1 MDIMD
6 QIQQG
11 IKDLVEAQ
19 KKGQEDVDK
28 KFKEVA
34 ESRKEGQE
42 DVDKKFKEV
51 AESRRKGRE
60 EIDKEFKELAEINK
74 EIGKRI
80 NQLIGEWGNQW
91 GEFIEKLVD
100 SNMIRLL
107 EQQGIEVKHTTT
119 RVKDKRP
126 HHRWEIDILA
136 INGKE
141 TVAIEVKKNLKK
153 EDVDYFIEVL
163 NMFKNDWA
171 DCANKTLYGGM
182 AYLTCQEQVVKYAEN
197 LGLFVFQATGNSAT
211 LMNEPG
217 FKPKAIS
224 ST

>member
-1 MDIMD
+1 MDMMD
-6 QIQQG
+6 QIKQS

-19 KKGQEDVDK
+19 KKGREDV
-28 KFKEVA
+28 
-34 ESRKEGQE
+34 
-42 DVDKKFKEV
+42 
-51 AESRRKGRE
+51 
-60 EIDKEFKELAEINK
+60 DKEFKELAEINK
-74 EIGKRI
+74 KTDKRI

-107 EQQGIEVKHTTT
+107 EQQGIEVKQTTI
-119 RVKDKRP
+119 RFKDKRP

-141 TVAIEVKKNLKK
+141 VVAIEVKKNLKK

-171 DCANKTLYGGM
+171 DCANKALYGGI
-182 AYLTCQEQVVKYAEN
+182 AYLTSQEQVIKYAEK

-211 LMNEPG
+211 LMNAPG
-217 FKPKAIS
+217 FEPKAIL

>member
-1 MDIMD
+1 MDMMD
-6 QIQQG
+6 EIKQG

-19 KKGQEDVDK
+19 KKGQKDVDK
-28 KFKEVA
+28 KFEEV
-34 ESRKEGQE
+34 
-42 DVDKKFKEV
+42 
-51 AESRRKGRE
+51 
-60 EIDKEFKELAEINK
+60 AEINK
-74 EIGKRI
+74 EIGKRM

-107 EQQGIEVKHTTT
+107 EQQGIEVKQTTT

-141 TVAIEVKKNLKK
+141 IVAIEVKKNLKK

-182 AYLTCQEQVVKYAEN
+182 AYLTCQEQVIKYAEK
-197 LGLFVFQATGNSAT
+197 LGLFIFQATGNSAT
-211 LMNEPG
+211 LMNAPG
-217 FKPKAIS
+217 FKPKEIL

>member
-1 MDIMD
+1 MDMMD
-6 QIQQG
+6 QIKQS

-34 ESRKEGQE
+34 ESRK
-42 DVDKKFKEV
+42 
-51 AESRRKGRE
+51 KGRE
-60 EIDKEFKELAEINK
+60 EVDKEFKELAEINK
-74 EIGKRI
+74 KTDKRI

-107 EQQGIEVKHTTT
+107 EQQGIEVKQTTT

-141 TVAIEVKKNLKK
+141 IVAIEVKKTLKK

-182 AYLTCQEQVVKYAEN
+182 AYLACKEQVVKYAEK

-211 LMNEPG
+211 LVNEPG
-217 FKPKAIS
+217 FKPKAIL